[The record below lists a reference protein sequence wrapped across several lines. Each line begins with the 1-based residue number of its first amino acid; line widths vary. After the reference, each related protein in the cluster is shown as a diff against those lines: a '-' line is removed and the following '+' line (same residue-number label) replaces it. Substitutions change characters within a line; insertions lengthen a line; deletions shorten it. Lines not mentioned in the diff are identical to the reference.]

1 MTIRGVSDKDGAPLF
16 YELARK
22 KMSFLRVENITKSF
36 DERLIIED
44 ISFEIEEG
52 ETVAVLGVS
61 GGGKTTLFNC
71 ISGLLAPDGGRII
84 FKNEDVTA
92 RPGHFSYML
101 QKDLLLEHKKIID
114 NVALPLILSGMKKK
128 EARKKVE
135 PYFKDFGL
143 EGTQFLYPKALSGGM
158 RQRAAFLRT
167 YVASS
172 GMILLDEPFSA
183 LDTITKSAMH
193 GWFKEMAKEFKLT
206 TLFITHDI
214 DEALTLADRV
224 FILKDSPG
232 HLVKEITVDRQGH
245 TPEDFKLTESFLI
258 YKKEILEAL

>member
-84 FKNEDVTA
+84 FKNEDVT
-92 RPGHFSYML
+92 
-101 QKDLLLEHKKIID
+101 
-114 NVALPLILSGMKKK
+114 
-128 EARKKVE
+128 
-135 PYFKDFGL
+135 
-143 EGTQFLYPKALSGGM
+143 
-158 RQRAAFLRT
+158 LRE
-167 YVASS
+167 
-172 GMILLDEPFSA
+172 DEVG
-183 LDTITKSAMH
+183 DY
-193 GWFKEMAKEFKLT
+193 LT
-206 TLFITHDI
+206 TREVLENAKHQVEDQ
-214 DEALTLADRV
+214 
-224 FILKDSPG
+224 
-232 HLVKEITVDRQGH
+232 VKVPKVVD
-245 TPEDFKLTESFLI
+245 
-258 YKKEILEAL
+258 